1 METQQEQF
9 VIYPHSGNEQYQP
22 DLDPKDKLIYL
33 AIRRYMNRQTMEA
46 FPSYAKITEDTGAA
60 AKTIKK
66 CVNNLT
72 REGYLEVRKDGR
84 KLVYKFNNKKQFEP
98 FSYDFLDKSD
108 LTFTEK
114 SYIVATQQ
122 FMFKDAETLEGKISF
137 KNNELSKLIKMSPA
151 TISRCNHSLEK
162 KGYLEGASNPTKY
175 FQLRELDQMII
186 WKLQE
191 HEYQIQQ
198 NTNDINYLKE
208 RLNALESE
216 CAKLREQSGIKPTY
230 TL

>member
-1 METQQEQF
+1 MENKQEQF
-9 VIYPHSGNEQYQP
+9 VIYPHSGNEQIQP

-33 AIRRYMNRQTMEA
+33 AIRRYMNKQTQEA

-66 CVNNLT
+66 CVDNLV
-72 REGYLEVRKDGR
+72 REGYLETRKDGR
-84 KLVYKFNNKKQFEP
+84 SIIYKFNNKKQFEP
-98 FSYDFLDKSD
+98 FSYDFLDKPD

-122 FMFKDAETLEGKISF
+122 FMYKDAESLEGKVSLP
-137 KNNELSKLIKMSPA
+137 NSELSTLINMSPA

-162 KGYLEGASNPTKY
+162 KGYLEGASNSTKR

-191 HEYQIQQ
+191 HDYQLQQ
-198 NTNDINYLKE
+198 HTNDIKYIKE
-208 RLNALESE
+208 RLDILESE
-216 CAKLREQSGIKPTY
+216 NAELKKQLGIKNTY
-230 TL
+230 TM